1 MIERSYRVFAL
12 PDAPERDIGSIQNW
26 IEGTGCIARDES
38 AFLEKENDLFNL
50 ASPRD
55 YAIANLEPVIETI
68 VMYFCKW
75 LKKVS

>member
-1 MIERSYRVFAL
+1 MIERNCRVFAL
-12 PDAPERDIGSIQNW
+12 QDAPKRDIGSIQNW

-38 AFLEKENDLFNL
+38 AFLEKENDIVNL